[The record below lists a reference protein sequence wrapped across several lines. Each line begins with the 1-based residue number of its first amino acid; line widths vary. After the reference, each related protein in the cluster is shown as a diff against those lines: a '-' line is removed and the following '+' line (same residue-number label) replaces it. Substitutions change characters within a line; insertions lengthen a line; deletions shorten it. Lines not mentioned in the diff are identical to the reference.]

1 MKYFIARILLLSISI
16 FGIPDLTACEEE
28 INYRSETTENLTPS
42 QQTVYV
48 CMGKYSEAYHSS
60 ANCRG
65 LNNCSTKIYE
75 INSDYAV
82 TTLSRRPCCICWN
95 VSSYNC
101 GTDKQDNRYP
111 GYISPLPA
119 DDFINAAIQ
128 KQRNYDAGKE
138 IVQGEIDQLKQVRSQ
153 LIRNCDLVY
162 FDKLVTNAVNSINNN
177 NLDLSFQSHVN
188 WAVNV
193 ARSVSSNEYISKS
206 ITSKVAYYQMV
217 TEYNNLNYT
226 QINTV
231 QATNFYNY
239 FMSWYNSD
247 NAATTINYKSF
258 YSF

>member
-1 MKYFIARILLLSISI
+1 MLPLISILSIY
-16 FGIPDLTACEEE
+16 DVNACHE
-28 INYRSETTENLTPS
+28 INKLRIDAIQCRNRT

-48 CMGKYSEAYHSS
+48 CMGKYSEAYHSRVD
-60 ANCRG
+60 CRG

-75 INSDYAV
+75 ASSDYAI
-82 TTLSRRPCCICWN
+82 TTLGRRPCCLCWN

-101 GTDKQDNRYP
+101 ATDKQESRYP

-119 DDFINAAIQ
+119 DDFINIAIQ
-128 KQRNYDAGKE
+128 KQRNYDAGKA
-138 IVQGEIDQLKQVRSQ
+138 IVQEEINKLNEYRSQ

-162 FDKLVTNAVNSINNN
+162 FDKLVTAAVNSINNN
-177 NLDLSFQSHVN
+177 NPDLSLQSHVN

-193 ARSVSSNEYISKS
+193 ARSVKNNEYISRS
-206 ITSKVAYYQMV
+206 VASTTNYSQMV
-217 TEYNNLNYT
+217 NEYNNLTYNQKST
-226 QINTV
+226 I

-247 NAATTINYKSF
+247 NAATTITYKSF